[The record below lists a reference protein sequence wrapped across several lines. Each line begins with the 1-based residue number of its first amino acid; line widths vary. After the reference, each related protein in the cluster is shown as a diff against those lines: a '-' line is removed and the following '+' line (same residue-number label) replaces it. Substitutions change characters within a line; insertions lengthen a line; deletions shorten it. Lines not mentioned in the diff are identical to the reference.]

1 MKDIPAPVIKVGG
14 IESGGRIAKK
24 ELSANTVVT
33 ATKAKDFNLKIDNRL
48 IRMVKMTVAIGAKE
62 ETVNS
67 GRFNETIASMIRKAT
82 KGDKLVILAEV
93 MMPDGKAQTVTYTAT
108 LK

>member
-1 MKDIPAPVIKVGG
+1 
-14 IESGGRIAKK
+14 
-24 ELSANTVVT
+24 
-33 ATKAKDFNLKIDNRL
+33 
-48 IRMVKMTVAIGAKE
+48 MTVAIGAKE